1 MDLKS
6 RKQIFTGR
14 DHFALRGVYFA
25 LALGLIRNFGQMPS
39 NLPIVDAGEVA
50 TLADAG
56 YLERLD
62 SRALLLVL
70 AVSGVHHTVAGALL
84 DNTQTENG
92 RNFTKKV

>member
-1 MDLKS
+1 VS
-6 RKQIFTGR
+6 SGRIGR
-14 DHFALRGVYFA
+14 DYFALRGVYFA

-39 NLPIVDAGEVA
+39 NLPVVDAGEVA